1 MYMQQVTGSQT
12 HVFGTPSDG
21 TVLREL
27 PARALAA
34 ERHALRLRQ
43 ATSWL
48 CVVHACMLNDASTV
62 AACAKGLV
70 RVVASQQ
77 VHRSHGCAI
86 GQVGEMKELVA
97 GLDSNN
103 MLATQRLNARL
114 RRLRAMMPLPAVLQE
129 CSSIGKGGVK
139 QHGQLH

>member
-1 MYMQQVTGSQT
+1 
-12 HVFGTPSDG
+12 
-21 TVLREL
+21 
-27 PARALAA
+27 
-34 ERHALRLRQ
+34 
-43 ATSWL
+43 
-48 CVVHACMLNDASTV
+48 MLNDASTV